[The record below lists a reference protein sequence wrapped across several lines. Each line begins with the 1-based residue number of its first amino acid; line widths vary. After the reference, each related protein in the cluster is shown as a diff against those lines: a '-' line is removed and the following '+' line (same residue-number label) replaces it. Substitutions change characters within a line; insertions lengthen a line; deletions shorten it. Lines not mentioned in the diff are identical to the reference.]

1 MHYFLNFIKFPYV
14 VSIHFIIIILLLSP
28 KCFSTKKQP
37 AVEEK
42 VTLEPTLVPD
52 EAKAAPDE
60 AKAQELT
67 PVEKAQECS
76 SNAVPDEAKAAQCEQ
91 SAPGLLEISAQVDAL
106 CILFAVAII
115 SKIYPPP
122 IFFFPGGAKICGC
135 FRILWKG
142 STTASRPQTSLYVL
156 E

>member
-1 MHYFLNFIKFPYV
+1 MVHYFLNFIKFPYV

-42 VTLEPTLVPD
+42 SQALEPTLVPAVD
-52 EAKAAPDE
+52 QGQQNENSE
-60 AKAQELT
+60 VLT
-67 PVEKAQECS
+67 TVEKAQECS

-122 IFFFPGGAKICGC
+122 NFFFPRRSQNLWVLQDSME
-135 FRILWKG
+135 RIHHC
-142 STTASRPQTSLYVL
+142 Q
-156 E
+156 